1 MIKQEIEIV
10 QEETCEDVTEEKCV
24 NFEVSF
30 FPHIFHLFSS
40 VTFSLV
46 FLCHLILSISWQS
59 FIGIIMWC
67 CKQDCQAVLLVI
79 VISASLQS
87 LLYLSHPS
95 LIHILIMFIL
105 IDMNMMITILFL
117 TSGGGGDWYDDHH
130 VD

>member
-1 MIKQEIEIV
+1 
-10 QEETCEDVTEEKCV
+10 
-24 NFEVSF
+24 
-30 FPHIFHLFSS
+30 
-40 VTFSLV
+40 
-46 FLCHLILSISWQS
+46 
-59 FIGIIMWC
+59 MWC

-117 TSGGGGDWYDDHH
+117 TSGGGGGVGGGDRYDDHH

>member
-1 MIKQEIEIV
+1 
-10 QEETCEDVTEEKCV
+10 
-24 NFEVSF
+24 
-30 FPHIFHLFSS
+30 
-40 VTFSLV
+40 
-46 FLCHLILSISWQS
+46 
-59 FIGIIMWC
+59 MWF

-105 IDMNMMITILFL
+105 IDMNIIITILFL
-117 TSGGGGDWYDDHH
+117 TSGGVGGVGGRDWYDDHH

>member
-1 MIKQEIEIV
+1 
-10 QEETCEDVTEEKCV
+10 
-24 NFEVSF
+24 
-30 FPHIFHLFSS
+30 
-40 VTFSLV
+40 
-46 FLCHLILSISWQS
+46 
-59 FIGIIMWC
+59 MWC

-105 IDMNMMITILFL
+105 IDMNIIITILFL
-117 TSGGGGDWYDDHH
+117 TSGGGGGGGGGGDWYDDHH

>member
-1 MIKQEIEIV
+1 
-10 QEETCEDVTEEKCV
+10 
-24 NFEVSF
+24 
-30 FPHIFHLFSS
+30 
-40 VTFSLV
+40 
-46 FLCHLILSISWQS
+46 
-59 FIGIIMWC
+59 MWC

-105 IDMNMMITILFL
+105 IDMNMIITILFS
-117 TSGGGGDWYDDHH
+117 TCGGGGSCGGGGWYDDHH